1 FSADSVIA
9 SFFLMINPADFTASL
24 LSETGRTAS
33 MFEDRYKRFIPV
45 GGAHTTLLLETS
57 EDGGFQGVE
66 IGSLQTAVGG
76 VTVLDWITAMVDGTD
91 GWADLVDESLVQ

>member
-1 FSADSVIA
+1 
-9 SFFLMINPADFTASL
+9 
-24 LSETGRTAS
+24 LSETGKTAS

-57 EDGGFQGVE
+57 EDGGFPGVE
-66 IGSLQTAVGG
+66 IGSLQTTVGD

-91 GWADLVDESLVQ
+91 GWIDLVDESLVQ